1 MSPGGGCPGSHQ
13 SRRLFLV
20 RLFRLCRKAF
30 ARLPLDGRGGLVVSG
45 RWHTA
50 RRLVTYASES
60 LALAGLE
67 ILVHCDVDLLP
78 TDLVAIEILV
88 PRTVKVAQL
97 SSTDLPRTWR
107 KYPAPASLQ
116 RIRNAWLDRASG
128 CVLRVPSAIVPTESN
143 FIINPRH
150 PDIRKLRVVRKF
162 DFRFD
167 SRLVPR

>member
-1 MSPGGGCPGSHQ
+1 
-13 SRRLFLV
+13 V

-30 ARLPLDGRGGLVVSG
+30 ARSPLDGRGGLVVSG

-67 ILVHCDVDLLP
+67 VLVHCDADLLP
-78 TDLVAIEILV
+78 DDLLAVDIFV
-88 PRTVKVAQL
+88 PKSVKIAQL
-97 SSTDLPRTWR
+97 SSTDLPRSWR
-107 KYPAPASLQ
+107 KYPAPASLR
-116 RIRNAWLDRASG
+116 RIGNAWLDRASG
-128 CVLRVPSAIVPTESN
+128 CILRVPSAIVPTESN

-150 PDIRKLRVVRKF
+150 PDIGKLRVVRKF

-167 SRLVPR
+167 SRLVSR